1 MSGDT
6 ELVVQ
11 FESNGGQ
18 LHRATWA
25 TPAILSKLQLIAPRR
40 ADAMNYATLAAH
52 VRTHIGQKH
61 RYEHTVRVARC
72 ADVLAQRHGLDAR
85 KARLAGML
93 HDLARLYPGPR
104 LIAECELRAMPIS
117 AFERANPIVLH
128 ARLGA
133 SIAQEAFG
141 VHDPEVLSAI
151 EKHTVGDAID
161 VAARLRASISPTG
174 LEPGRD
180 FPHARELW
188 ELATRDLD
196 EGMRRRAAV
205 DAGALGSQGNPHR
218 TANARGRPA
227 VWRSLEEAEV
237 SAS

>member
-1 MSGDT
+1 MT
-6 ELVVQ
+6 
-11 FESNGGQ
+11 
-18 LHRATWA
+18 
-25 TPAILSKLQLIAPRR
+25 
-40 ADAMNYATLAAH
+40 YAKLAAH

-61 RYEHTVRVARC
+61 RYEHSVRVARC
-72 ADVLAQRHGLDAR
+72 ADVLAQHHGLDAA

-104 LIAECELRAMPIS
+104 LISECELRSMPIS

-133 SIAQEAFG
+133 SIAQEAFA

-151 EKHTVGDAID
+151 EKHTVGGE
-161 VAARLRASISPTG
+161 SMSPLDCAVYLADG

-180 FPHARELW
+180 FPHRRELW
-188 ELATRDLD
+188 HLATRDLT
-196 EGMRRRAAV
+196 EAM
-205 DAGALGSQGNPHR
+205 HR
-218 TANARGRPA
+218 TLQSTLEHLARKGIPIAPQTLGAARQFG
-227 VWRSLEEAEV
+227 VRLEEAEV

>member
-1 MSGDT
+1 MT
-6 ELVVQ
+6 
-11 FESNGGQ
+11 
-18 LHRATWA
+18 
-25 TPAILSKLQLIAPRR
+25 
-40 ADAMNYATLAAH
+40 YATLAAH

-72 ADVLAQRHGLDAR
+72 ADVLAQFHSLDAR

-104 LIAECELRAMPIS
+104 LISECELRSMPIS

-151 EKHTVGDAID
+151 ETHTVG
-161 VAARLRASISPTG
+161 SESMSPLDCALYLADG

-180 FPHARELW
+180 FPHRRELW
-188 ELATRDLD
+188 ELATRDLA
-196 EGMRRRAAV
+196 EGMRHVLQSTLEHLARKGIPIAPQTLGAARQF
-205 DAGALGSQGNPHR
+205 GIR
-218 TANARGRPA
+218 
-227 VWRSLEEAEV
+227 LEEEEV

>member
-1 MSGDT
+1 
-6 ELVVQ
+6 
-11 FESNGGQ
+11 
-18 LHRATWA
+18 
-25 TPAILSKLQLIAPRR
+25 
-40 ADAMNYATLAAH
+40 MNYANLAAR

-72 ADVLAQRHGLDAR
+72 ADILAQRHGLDAS

-104 LIAECELRAMPIS
+104 LISECELRSMPIS

-141 VHDPEVLSAI
+141 IHDPEVLSAI
-151 EKHTVGDAID
+151 EKHTVGAE
-161 VAARLRASISPTG
+161 SMSPLDCTLYLADG

-180 FPHARELW
+180 FPHRRELW

-196 EGMRRRAAV
+196 EGMRHVLQSTLEHLARKGIPIAPQTLGAARQFGV
-205 DAGALGSQGNPHR
+205 F
-218 TANARGRPA
+218 
-227 VWRSLEEAEV
+227 LEEAEV

>member
-1 MSGDT
+1 MT
-6 ELVVQ
+6 
-11 FESNGGQ
+11 
-18 LHRATWA
+18 
-25 TPAILSKLQLIAPRR
+25 
-40 ADAMNYATLAAH
+40 YANLAAH

-72 ADVLAQRHGLDAR
+72 ADVLAQCHGLDAR

-104 LIAECELRAMPIS
+104 LISECELRSMPIS
-117 AFERANPIVLH
+117 AFERANPVVLH

-151 EKHTVGDAID
+151 ETHTVGSESMSSLDCVLYLAD
-161 VAARLRASISPTG
+161 G

-180 FPHARELW
+180 FPHRRELW

-196 EGMRRRAAV
+196 EGMRHVLQSTLEHLARKGIPIAPQTLGAARQFGV
-205 DAGALGSQGNPHR
+205 R
-218 TANARGRPA
+218 
-227 VWRSLEEAEV
+227 LEEEEV

>member
-1 MSGDT
+1 MT
-6 ELVVQ
+6 
-11 FESNGGQ
+11 
-18 LHRATWA
+18 
-25 TPAILSKLQLIAPRR
+25 
-40 ADAMNYATLAAH
+40 YAALAAH
-52 VRTHIGQKH
+52 VRKHIGQKH
-61 RYEHTVRVARC
+61 RYQHTVRVARC
-72 ADVLAQRHGLDAR
+72 ADVLAQRHGLDAN

-104 LIAECELRAMPIS
+104 LISECELRSMPIS

-151 EKHTVGDAID
+151 EKHTVGDEAM
-161 VAARLRASISPTG
+161 SPLDCAVYLADG

-180 FPHARELW
+180 YPHRRELW
-188 ELATRDLD
+188 DLAYHDLA
-196 EGMRRRAAV
+196 EGMRAVLQSTLDHLARKGIPIAPQTVGAARRFGV
-205 DAGALGSQGNPHR
+205 F
-218 TANARGRPA
+218 
-227 VWRSLEEAEV
+227 LEEAEV

>member
-1 MSGDT
+1 MT
-6 ELVVQ
+6 
-11 FESNGGQ
+11 
-18 LHRATWA
+18 
-25 TPAILSKLQLIAPRR
+25 
-40 ADAMNYATLAAH
+40 YANLAAR

-104 LIAECELRAMPIS
+104 LISECELRSMPIS
-117 AFERANPIVLH
+117 AFERGNPIVLH

-151 EKHTVGDAID
+151 EKHTHGAE
-161 VAARLRASISPTG
+161 AMSPLDCAVYLADG
-174 LEPGRD
+174 LEPGREYSERRD
-180 FPHARELW
+180 LW
-188 ELATRDLD
+188 ELATRDLAD
-196 EGMRRRAAV
+196 AMRAVLQSTLRYLARKGIPIAPQTVGAARQFGV
-205 DAGALGSQGNPHR
+205 R
-218 TANARGRPA
+218 
-227 VWRSLEEAEV
+227 LEEAEV

>member
-1 MSGDT
+1 MT
-6 ELVVQ
+6 
-11 FESNGGQ
+11 
-18 LHRATWA
+18 
-25 TPAILSKLQLIAPRR
+25 
-40 ADAMNYATLAAH
+40 YAALAAH

-61 RYEHTVRVARC
+61 RYQHTVRVARC
-72 ADVLAQRHGLDAR
+72 ADVLAQRHGLDAN

-104 LIAECELRAMPIS
+104 LIAECELRSMPIS

-141 VHDPEVLSAI
+141 IHDPEVLSAI
-151 EKHTVGDAID
+151 AKHTVGDETM
-161 VAARLRASISPTG
+161 SPLDCAVYLADG

-180 FPHARELW
+180 YPHRRDLW
-188 ELATRDLD
+188 DLATRDLA
-196 EGMRRRAAV
+196 EGMRAVLHSTLQHLARKGIPIAPQTLGAARRFGV
-205 DAGALGSQGNPHR
+205 Y
-218 TANARGRPA
+218 
-227 VWRSLEEAEV
+227 LEEAEV

>member
-1 MSGDT
+1 MT
-6 ELVVQ
+6 
-11 FESNGGQ
+11 
-18 LHRATWA
+18 
-25 TPAILSKLQLIAPRR
+25 
-40 ADAMNYATLAAH
+40 YATLAAH

-104 LIAECELRAMPIS
+104 LISECELRSMPIS

-151 EKHTVGDAID
+151 EKHTVGDEAM
-161 VAARLRASISPTG
+161 SPLDCVLYLADG
-174 LEPGRD
+174 LEPARDHAGR
-180 FPHARELW
+180 RELW
-188 ELATRDLD
+188 DLAARDLA
-196 EGMRRRAAV
+196 EGMRGLLQSTLRYLARKGIPIAPQTLGAARQFGV
-205 DAGALGSQGNPHR
+205 
-218 TANARGRPA
+218 RP
-227 VWRSLEEAEV
+227 EEAEV